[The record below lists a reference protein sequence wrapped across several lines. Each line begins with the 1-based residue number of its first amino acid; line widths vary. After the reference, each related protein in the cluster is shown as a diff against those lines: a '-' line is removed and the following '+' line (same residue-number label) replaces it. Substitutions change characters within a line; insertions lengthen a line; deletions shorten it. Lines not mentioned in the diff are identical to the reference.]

1 MKHAK
6 SIVAAALTVAALFGS
21 VHPAA
26 ANLIVNASV
35 GGAPTGAS
43 YVNFDNLALGSAG
56 GMSGGIGVAFTSGD
70 SQAVQGSLSGKYAA
84 PYLSG
89 GNGALFGDPANG
101 PDTTT
106 YLSTGIG
113 SVTLTLPGPANYFGL
128 LWGSVDSY
136 NSLELFNGSKLVG
149 TVTGSDV
156 TANANGNQGASGT
169 FYVNITDDL
178 AFNKVELSSTQYAFE
193 FDNVSYGK
201 GAIPEPG
208 TLASFAAALLA
219 LGVLAWRG
227 RTPSQRRAI
236 RAGAERRGA
245 AAARSPWL

>member
-6 SIVAAALTVAALFGS
+6 SIATAAFAVATLAGS
-21 VHPAA
+21 IHPAA
-26 ANLIVNASV
+26 ANLIVDASV
-35 GGAPTGAS
+35 GGAPTGAA
-43 YVNFDNLALGSAG
+43 YANFDNLALGNAG
-56 GMSGGIGVAFTSGD
+56 GMSGGISVAFTSGD
-70 SQAVQGSLSGKYAA
+70 SQAVQGALSGKYAA

-89 GNGALFGDPANG
+89 GNGALFGDPTNG

-113 SVTLTLPGPANYFGL
+113 SVTLTLPGLENYFGL
-128 LWGSVDSY
+128 LWGSADSY

-149 TVTGSDV
+149 TVTGNDV

-169 FYVNITDDL
+169 FYVNISDDL

-208 TLASFAAALLA
+208 ALASFAAGLLA
-219 LGVLAWRG
+219 LGALAWCK
-227 RTPSQRRAI
+227 RTPSQA
-236 RAGAERRGA
+236 
-245 AAARSPWL
+245 